1 MAVTLK
7 YIAQSAQDSYYQNY
21 KGNADF
27 FELDDFIFRAGAVI
41 TDYYQKMYQ
50 AKYGELRQD
59 KRASIDLVGFDS
71 DMLSVQV
78 LEVKKDKDT
87 QEYYSKMEFP
97 VMTFMYDHSNVG
109 YQMLLPISPKNVNLE
124 RTALNELW
132 QVQYLPFTDRIFWLP
147 DNGKIT
153 YIKKGFCNIK
163 SVSLY
168 YIPALMNK
176 DGEVIG
182 EAQIADGL
190 VDMAINGTV
199 ARMKSI
205 ADGTIVKMTNDFNP
219 VKIVESEINK
229 TAVIK

>member
-7 YIAQSAQDSYYQNY
+7 YIAQASMDSYFQNY

-50 AKYGELRQD
+50 AKYGELKQD
-59 KRASIDLVGFDS
+59 KRAAIDLVGFDS

-78 LEVKKDKDT
+78 LEVLKDKET
-87 QEYYSKMEFP
+87 QEYYSTLTDP
-97 VMTFMYDHSNVG
+97 IMTFMYDHSNVG
-109 YQMLLPISPKNVNLE
+109 YQMLLPLSPKNVNLE

-176 DGEVIG
+176 DGEVLG

-190 VDMAINGTV
+190 VDMAINATVMRMKGIAEGTV
-199 ARMKSI
+199 
-205 ADGTIVKMTNDFNP
+205 VKETNDGNSN
-219 VKIVESEINK
+219 KIMETEINK
-229 TAVIK
+229 QALK